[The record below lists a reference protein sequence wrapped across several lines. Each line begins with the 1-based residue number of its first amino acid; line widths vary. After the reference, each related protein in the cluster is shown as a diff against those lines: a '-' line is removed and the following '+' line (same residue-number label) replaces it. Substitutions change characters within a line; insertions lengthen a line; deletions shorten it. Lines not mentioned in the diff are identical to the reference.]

1 MVEIKIPI
9 HSDSDIV
16 TARQKGRE
24 LASQVGFVSPDLVLI
39 ATAISELARNI
50 VLYAGNGEI
59 ILDLVQDP
67 ANGKQGMT
75 VVARDQGP
83 GILDVD
89 RALEEGYSTS
99 RSLGLGL
106 PGVKRLLDEFDIV
119 SQVGQGTTVT
129 VTKWKR

>member
-24 LASQVGFVSPDLVLI
+24 LAGQVGFVSPDLVLI

-83 GILDVD
+83 GILDID

-106 PGVKRLLDEFDIV
+106 PGVKRLMDEFDIV